1 MTIRVSCPRPA
12 SRSVRAVPSLPR
24 SPFGRRRT
32 TAESPPTERTEPR
45 VEIVES
51 PGLRWINIERPRA
64 LEQAWLEERFD
75 FHPLDYEDVRSR
87 NQRPKVDEYDD
98 YLFIVL
104 HFPRYDKTV
113 SRLNAA
119 EVDIFVGPDYLITLP
134 NEPLQPISYLF
145 ERCRANEEFRDSI
158 YSKGPGYLLYK
169 IVDDSVDASFPML
182 AKMGNKLERIE
193 EEIFEGKGEEVVR
206 DISNVKQEIIN
217 FRKVVRP
224 QRTAFRDLERNK
236 ARYIAEDLDIY
247 FEDII
252 DASERVWDMLE
263 NYKEVVE
270 GLEATNESAIAHRTN
285 ETFRVLTAISLV
297 FLPLTL
303 IASIWGMNVRVP
315 GEQSI
320 TAFWVIMVVMLAIL
334 LAVVGFFRRRGWL

>member
-1 MTIRVSCPRPA
+1 MPRRRVEPAARCRRPT
-12 SRSVRAVPSLPR
+12 SRSVATMPSLPR
-24 SPFGRRRT
+24 SPFGRRSSRASV
-32 TAESPPTERTEPR
+32 AEHAPERDEPR
-45 VEIVES
+45 VEVVEA
-51 PGLRWINIERPRA
+51 PGLRWIHIERPRQVD
-64 LEQAWLEERFD
+64 QAWLEERFD
-75 FHPLDYEDVRSR
+75 FHPLDYEDVFSR

-113 SRLNAA
+113 ARLNAA

-134 NEPLQPISYLF
+134 NEPLQPIQYLF
-145 ERCRANEEFRDSI
+145 ERCRASEELRESLF
-158 YSKGPGYLLYK
+158 SKGPGYLLYR

-193 EEIFEGKGEEVVR
+193 EDIFEGKGEEVVR

-224 QRTAFRDLERNK
+224 QRAAFRDLERNK

-270 GLEATNESAIAHRTN
+270 ALENTNESAIAHSTN
-285 ETFRVLTAISLV
+285 ETFRILTAISLV

-303 IASIWGMNVRVP
+303 IASIWGMNVGVP

-320 TAFWVIMVVMLAIL
+320 E
-334 LAVVGFFRRRGWL
+334 

>member
-1 MTIRVSCPRPA
+1 M
-12 SRSVRAVPSLPR
+12 PSLPR
-24 SPFGRRRT
+24 SPFGRRGR
-32 TAESPPTERTEPR
+32 AAADAAPERTEPR
-45 VEIVES
+45 VEIVSS

-64 LEQAWLEERFD
+64 LEQTWLEEHFE
-75 FHPLDYEDVRSR
+75 FHALDYEDVRSR
-87 NQRPKVDEYDD
+87 NQRPKVDEYEE

-104 HFPRYDKTV
+104 HFPRYDKVV

-145 ERCRANEEFRDSI
+145 DRVRSNEELRDSLF
-158 YSKGPGYLLYK
+158 SKGAGYLLYK

-182 AKMGNKLERIE
+182 RKMGNKLERIE
-193 EEIFEGKGEEVVR
+193 EEIFEGEQSSEIVR

-217 FRKVVRP
+217 FRKIVRP
-224 QRTAFRDLERNK
+224 QRAAFRDLERNK

-247 FEDII
+247 FDDIN

-270 GLEATNESAIAHRTN
+270 GLESTNESQIAHRTN
-285 ETFRVLTAISLV
+285 ETFRVLTAISV
-297 FLPLTL
+297 IVLPLTL
-303 IASIWGMNVRVP
+303 VASIWGMNVGVP
-315 GEQSI
+315 GEESH
-320 TAFWVIMVVMLAIL
+320 TAFWAIMAFMVL
-334 LAVVGFFRRRGWL
+334 LLGGMVAYFRRRNWL